1 MIKRFKKDYGY
12 FTKKT
17 TELKRLFFYERGEKM
32 KRMTGIFVLALILAL
47 VVGGAAAQTDADD
60 SAQASNSGVIAIAAA
75 LAIGFAAIGSAY
87 GIAHAGSAALA
98 AMTEK
103 PEIATWGIIIVALAE
118 GLALYGLVIAF
129 MIVGKM

>member
-1 MIKRFKKDYGY
+1 
-12 FTKKT
+12 
-17 TELKRLFFYERGEKM
+17 M
-32 KRMTGIFVLALILAL
+32 KRMTGIFVMALILAL
-47 VVGGAAAQTDADD
+47 AVGGIATAETDTTAVP
-60 SAQASNSGVIAIAAA
+60 SNNSGTIAIAAA